1 MDKQTLIDEAISLPV
16 EERALVV
23 DSILRSLNPTDSQ
36 IDREWARVAR
46 ERRDDL
52 RSGKVSAIPAD
63 EVFQR
68 VRERLGR

>member
-23 DSILRSLNPTDSQ
+23 DSILRSLNPTDSR